1 MENKEDIKYI
11 ECKICYTDKW
21 ENDFFITKCNHKWC
35 NDCNENMK
43 IYHLCP
49 FCKTEYKPKC
59 FGYWCKDDEGFHTFV
74 ELTNSFQ
81 VINDPVVRRQLRNLR
96 RERARRLELRRRR
109 EAVNEFQAAV
119 TNSCCILQ

>member
-1 MENKEDIKYI
+1 
-11 ECKICYTDKW
+11 
-21 ENDFFITKCNHKWC
+21 
-35 NDCNENMK
+35 MK

-49 FCKTEYKPKC
+49 FVKQNINQNVLVI
-59 FGYWCKDDEGFHTFV
+59 GAVDDEGFHTFV

-96 RERARRLELRRRR
+96 RERARRLEARRLRMESMRRR
-109 EAVNEFQAAV
+109 EAANEFQSAI